1 MKKYILIL
9 IIISSSIN
17 SSYAQKVIQMNYENG
32 IYTIPCKINGI
43 PMKFIFDTGASD
55 VSISLTEAQFLIK
68 QGLLDNDDIKEK
80 VKYKI
85 ANGEVEDGTKII
97 LKEINIDGYLL
108 KDVEASIVHQLNAPL
123 LLGQSAISQLGTF
136 QVDGDKLIINI
147 NDKNEDGKTSNSISK
162 IDLPKYRKKI
172 SHIVN
177 ETLQDNSSL
186 YRRQFVRI
194 VSDNLEFHS
203 EVKISYE
210 GSKKEAIAILE
221 IDAYFNMVTYFQS
234 TKMKEILLDCEFDNF
249 IFRVQLTDKDFKK
262 TIVEKKI
269 SRKKLENLKIPFTE
283 SEIIEIME

>member
-1 MKKYILIL
+1 
-9 IIISSSIN
+9 
-17 SSYAQKVIQMNYENG
+17 MNYENG